1 MDEYSEETYGERIAG
16 IYDEWYSEFDP
27 AAITA
32 LSEIAHGG
40 SVLELGIGTGR
51 IAIPLHDA
59 GVRLQGID
67 VSSSMVAKLHA
78 KPGGEK
84 IKVRMGNFADV
95 NIPGKF
101 SLIYI
106 VFNTFFQLLTQ
117 EEQIRCFR
125 NVAGHLLPE
134 GLFVIEAFVPDL
146 TRFTDGQAM
155 RVNRVGDKQVQID
168 VSDHEADKQLVV
180 SQHVLLTEQGTQ
192 FFPVKIRYAWPTEMD
207 LMARLAQLQL
217 RERWGNWSKAPF
229 TADSGKHIS
238 IYEIIK

>member
-1 MDEYSEETYGERIAG
+1 MDEYNFETYGERIAG
-16 IYDEWYSEFDP
+16 IYDEWYSEFDS
-27 AAITA
+27 AAISA
-32 LSEIAHGG
+32 LAELAQGG
-40 SVLELGIGTGR
+40 KVLELGIGTGR
-51 IAIPLHDA
+51 IAIPLHNA
-59 GVRLQGID
+59 GVKLQGID
-67 VSSSMVAKLHA
+67 ISASMVDKLHA

-117 EEQIRCFR
+117 DEQIRCFR
-125 NVAGHLLPE
+125 NVSEHLQPE
-134 GLFVIEAFVPDL
+134 GLFLIEAFVPDM

-155 RVNRVGDKQVQID
+155 RVGLVGDNQVEID
-168 VSDHEADKQLVV
+168 VSQHEADKQLVV
-180 SQHVLLTEQGTQ
+180 SQHVLLTEQGTHL
-192 FFPVKIRYAWPTEMD
+192 FPVKIRYAWPTELD

-229 TADSGKHIS
+229 TADSVKHIS
-238 IYEIIK
+238 IYQIKK